1 MKPLLFHIPEIW
13 KRCHLPGEA
22 SHKAEYSHR
31 GFCILFK
38 GQKLSEQGFIS
49 WTFLSHPSCSLCAQL
64 YHHRNPLLSSSELS
78 VSEIGTWNFGGW
90 IFGPGV
96 FLGFDFCLHSNIP
109 RADYSD
115 PDHLR
120 HLESKIPHQG
130 FCLVL
135 FINHIFRSRYPASKL
150 SYLGK
155 RNESRENARAS
166 GEAARG
172 PSLARSREACFA
184 CPNRRACSQDKWT
197 RRLLILD
204 QSDIFRRWTRRLR
217 CLSFSTFNSFLLA
230 IHSNRR
236 KEK

>member
-1 MKPLLFHIPEIW
+1 MKPLLFHTPEIW

-49 WTFLSHPSCSLCAQL
+49 WIFLSHPSCSLCAQL

-78 VSEIGTWNFGGW
+78 VSEIRKWNFGGW

-155 RNESRENARAS
+155 RNESHENARAS

-184 CPNRRACSQDKWT
+184 RPNTRACSQDKWT

-217 CLSFSTFNSFLLA
+217 CLSFSTFNPFLLA

>member
-1 MKPLLFHIPEIW
+1 MKFW
-13 KRCHLPGEA
+13 GVNFR
-22 SHKAEYSHR
+22 SRSFF
-31 GFCILFK
+31 GF
-38 GQKLSEQGFIS
+38 
-49 WTFLSHPSCSLCAQL
+49 W
-64 YHHRNPLLSSSELS
+64 
-78 VSEIGTWNFGGW
+78 
-90 IFGPGV
+90 
-96 FLGFDFCLHSNIP
+96 FCLHSNIP

-135 FINHIFRSRYPASKL
+135 FINNIFRSRYPASKL

-172 PSLARSREACFA
+172 PSLERSREACFA
-184 CPNRRACSQDKWT
+184 CPNRRACLQDKWT

-204 QSDIFRRWTRRLR
+204 QSDIFCRWTRRLR
-217 CLSFSTFNSFLLA
+217 CLSFSTFSPFLLA

>member
-1 MKPLLFHIPEIW
+1 M
-13 KRCHLPGEA
+13 
-22 SHKAEYSHR
+22 
-31 GFCILFK
+31 
-38 GQKLSEQGFIS
+38 
-49 WTFLSHPSCSLCAQL
+49 
-64 YHHRNPLLSSSELS
+64 
-78 VSEIGTWNFGGW
+78 
-90 IFGPGV
+90 
-96 FLGFDFCLHSNIP
+96 GFDFCLHSNIP

-172 PSLARSREACFA
+172 PSLARSCEACFA
-184 CPNRRACSQDKWT
+184 RPNRRACSQAFNT
-197 RRLLILD
+197 RPIRHFSPVNSQATMSLFFNF
-204 QSDIFRRWTRRLR
+204 QSISP
-217 CLSFSTFNSFLLA
+217 C
-230 IHSNRR
+230 HP
-236 KEK
+236 